1 MRHEGTQDRVQ
12 ALLGEIVLGQTEPV
26 DAPKQW
32 PVAVEQSYEL
42 LLRDLVERLSVQR
55 EAEIRGQERVIFVL
69 LHRLGEEFEDTH
81 LSEEERTMLGE
92 ALEEERKGETV
103 SLERLKRELGYG

>member
-1 MRHEGTQDRVQ
+1 MAET
-12 ALLGEIVLGQTEPV
+12 
-26 DAPKQW
+26 
-32 PVAVEQSYEL
+32 VEQQILDEV
-42 LLRDLVERLSVQR
+42 RVVKGKIIEIDR
-55 EAEIRGQERVIFVL
+55 E
-69 LHRLGEEFEDTH
+69 LHRLREEFEDTH